1 MCADDAKNE
10 EDAAIIMSAVQRITE
25 LEQRIRELE
34 QQLAASREVCAD
46 YVRSFS
52 ELEQQLEYWKQECN
66 HRIAQLAQMTAE
78 REKNRWIPVDDIEL
92 LKTGDEI
99 IVMNTR
105 QGGVK
110 ALIYWDRVHECWKQK
125 GEAMPSF
132 QHTHYLILPTPEAE
146 P

>member
-1 MCADDAKNE
+1 
-10 EDAAIIMSAVQRITE
+10 MSEFGWTITTKSDGSQWVILGQAVQRIAE
-25 LEQRIRELE
+25 LETQLMSRSIYIDNLEIENASLRPKIDRIE
-34 QQLAASREVCAD
+34 QQL
-46 YVRSFS
+46 
-52 ELEQQLEYWKQECN
+52 
-66 HRIAQLAQMTAE
+66 TAE

>member
-1 MCADDAKNE
+1 MDIKQLLAMCADDAKNE

-78 REKNRWIPVDDIEL
+78 RDAESQLAAVYKAGMDAKLGALIEL
-92 LKTGDEI
+92 NNHYGDA
-99 IVMNTR
+99 T
-105 QGGVK
+105 
-110 ALIYWDRVHECWKQK
+110 ALHLCFSRIRNKFE
-125 GEAMPSF
+125 
-132 QHTHYLILPTPEAE
+132 LPYTPEAE
-146 P
+146 PCK